1 MMRSWKWRVALGLFV
16 VFLAG
21 AASGFFASAWQAR
34 KKFDTRHRVGLK
46 SDRMMRHF
54 QRHLELTPEQRQKV
68 EPILDQSA
76 ARLQEIR
83 AETGRR
89 VSETMEQSRREIA
102 PHLTP
107 EQRVKMEEMKERRHR
122 RKIHR
127 RHGRRGPPPDEM
139 HEHVP

>member
-1 MMRSWKWRVALGLFV
+1 MMRSLRWRVALGLFV

-21 AASGFFASAWQAR
+21 AASGFLASAWQTR
-34 KKFDTRHRVGLK
+34 QKFDKRHRVVLK
-46 SDRMMRHF
+46 GDRMMRHF

-68 EPILDQSA
+68 EPIFDQTA

-107 EQRVKMEEMKERRHR
+107 EQRVRMEEMKERRR

-127 RHGRRGPPPDEM
+127 RRGRREPPPDEM
-139 HEHVP
+139 HERHP